1 MQQLAALLSASP
13 AETFDQLPGF
23 KDHQDDVT
31 VTYNAPSTGRHHGC
45 TQHSSFSI
53 DDILSSSPQ
62 RRNHGDEHQHQQ
74 PDEHHRRY
82 QITAESLITY
92 HNNTSLPA
100 LPLTHAFYGQ
110 CLDIVLFRRRNR
122 YSPII
127 YNFFKIFYLSYN
139 KNKTRFRYFYCKS
152 HRFKTANVKI
162 SVILCA
168 QNLPIKFGYYAV
180 LKRGFH
186 NKINFCCVIR

>member
-31 VTYNAPSTGRHHGC
+31 VTYNPPSTSR
-45 TQHSSFSI
+45 QHSSFSI
-53 DDILSSSPQ
+53 DNILSSSPQ

-74 PDEHHRRY
+74 PDKHHRRY

-127 YNFFKIFYLSYN
+127 YIFK
-139 KNKTRFRYFYCKS
+139 KN
-152 HRFKTANVKI
+152 
-162 SVILCA
+162 IL
-168 QNLPIKFGYYAV
+168 
-180 LKRGFH
+180 LKL
-186 NKINFCCVIR
+186 